1 MQRLKD
7 KVAIVTG
14 AAMGIGKGI
23 AEAFVREG
31 AKVVVADMNDEV
43 GKQTVEELKAAGG
56 DAVFV
61 HVDISDEDQV
71 KNVYDVTVKTY
82 GGLDILVNN
91 AGVYNV
97 ETEKIHELETSKWKR
112 LVDINLNGTFMMC
125 KHAIPII
132 IKAKDPCI
140 INMSSPAGQDLSMRA
155 AYGATKGAIIQLT
168 KSIAMQYP
176 GKIRANAICPG
187 STDTPGRNV
196 SRKTSVHAK
205 GSVAQLLQRDGK
217 PRDVAAAA
225 VFIASEG
232 NFMNA
237 AVLRIDGGLTSQRP
251 KPEDLAPWK
260 EDDEVEKFF

>member
-7 KVAIVTG
+7 KIAIVTG

-23 AEAFVREG
+23 AVAFANEG
-31 AKVVVADMNDEV
+31 AKVVIADMNDEV
-43 GKQTVEELKAAGG
+43 GNQTLEEIKAAG
-56 DAVFV
+56 AEAIFV

-71 KNVYDVTVKTY
+71 KNLYDVTVKTF

-97 ETEKIHELETSKWKR
+97 ETEKIHELETAKWRR

-125 KHAIPII
+125 KYAVPII
-132 IKAKDPCI
+132 INSKDPCI

-155 AYGATKGAIIQLT
+155 AYGATKGGIIQLT

-237 AVLRIDGGLTSQRP
+237 AVLRIDGGLMTDPAS
-251 KPEDLAPWK
+251 A
-260 EDDEVEKFF
+260 

>member
-1 MQRLKD
+1 MDRLKD

-23 AEAFVREG
+23 AIAFANEG
-31 AKVVVADMNDEV
+31 AKLVVADMNEEV
-43 GKQTVEELKAAGG
+43 GLETVNELKAAGTE
-56 DAVFV
+56 AIFV
-61 HVDISDEDQV
+61 KVDISDEEQV
-71 KNVYDVTVKTY
+71 KNVYEQTVKAF
-82 GGLDILVNN
+82 GKLDILVNN

-132 IKAKDPCI
+132 INAKDPCI

-187 STDTPGRNV
+187 SIDTPGRNV
-196 SRKTSVHAK
+196 SRKTNVHAK
-205 GSVAQLLQRDGK
+205 GSVAQLIQRDGK
-217 PRDVAAAA
+217 PRDIGAAA

-232 NFMNA
+232 CFMNA
-237 AVLRIDGGLTSQRP
+237 SVLRIDGGLCSQRP
-251 KPEDLAPWK
+251 KAEDLAPWK
-260 EDDEVEKFF
+260 EDDEL